1 MKPLAK
7 KATVALMTTILAAGL
22 CASPALADEA
32 HAAAKKPYMKT
43 LKVKWDLKKGKKVKI
58 TSKWA
63 GAGKQQATA
72 VVKSLKTTK
81 AKKAGYKKT
90 TVTIEFYQ
98 TFKPTKKQVHKMVN
112 NSFFN
117 KYGHFGNN
125 IAYVVADYN
134 TGKSLETNKKN
145 GITVQRSSWRHS
157 KQKTYRDSDGCYVYF
172 PTKTSVKVTIT
183 YPKSYKS
190 LCLGITGNNKI
201 FDSSTKT
208 DEKFWNGKI
217 PFGKSTYYTTG
228 KTNSHWMR
236 IK

>member
-1 MKPLAK
+1 MKPIAK
-7 KATVALMTTILAAGL
+7 KALVAVLATALAAGL

-32 HAAAKKPYMKT
+32 HAATKKPYMKT
-43 LKVKWDLKKGKKVKI
+43 LKVKWDLKKGRKVAV

-63 GAGKQQATA
+63 GVGKQKATA

-90 TVTIEFYQ
+90 TVAIEFNQ

-125 IAYVVADYN
+125 LAYAVVDYK
-134 TGKSLETNKKN
+134 TGKNLEVDETS
-145 GITVQRSSWRHS
+145 GVTVKRGDWKYT
-157 KQKTYRDSDGCYVYF
+157 KQKTYRDNDGCWAYF
-172 PTKTSVKVTIT
+172 PAKISVKVTIT
-183 YPKSYKS
+183 YPKSYKN
-190 LCLGITGNNKI
+190 LCLGVMGNNKT
-201 FDSSTKT
+201 FDGPTKA
-208 DEKFWNGKI
+208 DEKFWYGKTA
-217 PFGKSTYYTTG
+217 FGKSTYYTTG

>member
-1 MKPLAK
+1 MRPLAK
-7 KATVALMTTILAAGL
+7 KVTVAVMATVLAAGL
-22 CASPALADEA
+22 CVSPALADEA

-72 VVKSLKTTK
+72 VVKNLKTTK
-81 AKKAGYKKT
+81 TKKAGYKKT

-117 KYGHFGNN
+117 KYGHFGNTFTY
-125 IAYVVADYN
+125 ALVDYN
-134 TGKSLETNKKN
+134 SGKNIEVDETK
-145 GITVQRSSWRHS
+145 GVTVKRSDWKYS
-157 KQKTYRDSDGCYVYF
+157 KSKTYRDNDGCWAYF
-172 PTKTSVKVTIT
+172 PPKYTIKLAIT
-183 YPKSYKS
+183 YPKSYKG
-190 LCLGITGNNKI
+190 LCLGVAGCNKTV
-201 FDSSTKT
+201 SETPKT
-208 DEKFWNGKI
+208 DERFWYGKTS
-217 PFGKSTYYTTG
+217 FGKSTYYTTG